1 MPEQQ
6 EPVQEAP
13 TRWPSASLDLIR
25 DLMEAW
31 GRWIGE
37 RGPIDIAKAR
47 ADYALDLADFE
58 RRVRQDERER
68 ALR

>member
-1 MPEQQ
+1 MPDQQ

-13 TRWPSASLDLIR
+13 TRWPSGSLDLLR
-25 DLMEAW
+25 DVMVAW
-31 GRWIGE
+31 GGWLGE
-37 RGPIDIAKAR
+37 LSAIEHRQAR